1 MKTSTII
8 RFVLAAV
15 FATLSCVGIFTGTT
29 FIASIWWVA
38 WLLLMGRSE
47 LTKPIEPASRR
58 EILIGIVVFVIFVGV
73 IVTLDI
79 LHLPKPPAT
88 VRLVLAIAMLVLW
101 MWGIYRRWQ
110 REKGKADA

>member
-1 MKTSTII
+1 MKLSTII

-15 FATLSCVGIFTGTT
+15 FATLSCIGILIGTSLFTCL
-29 FIASIWWVA
+29 WWVA

-58 EILIGIVVFVIFVGV
+58 ELWIGILVFVVFISL
-73 IVTLDI
+73 IVTLNI
-79 LHLPKPPAT
+79 LHLPKPNAT
-88 VRLVLAIAMLVLW
+88 VRLVLAAAMWILW